1 MLPIA
6 VVDERDSPWFHWLF
20 ILKNGCIP
28 TSHGGPEIKYLLQ
41 RGMSGKGSLL
51 TRPSGPLGTLL
62 AWRILVCGK
71 CGTHSRPGNWQKA
84 RIAEPLPSQMCT

>member
-41 RGMSGKGSLL
+41 GEMSENGCLLDNEIPHQNGELWSGIHQVGSVVL
-51 TRPSGPLGTLL
+51 
-62 AWRILVCGK
+62 
-71 CGTHSRPGNWQKA
+71 
-84 RIAEPLPSQMCT
+84 